1 MSYKSTLP
9 TIPIKSSSIGAVE
22 PNPGSKNNQT
32 NTPSDVAQSCMAII
46 EDHCKGNLMLRQAAL
61 QLVDLLPDYEM
72 GVEAFSS
79 YLSQLTEID

>member
-1 MSYKSTLP
+1 
-9 TIPIKSSSIGAVE
+9 
-22 PNPGSKNNQT
+22 
-32 NTPSDVAQSCMAII
+32 VAQSCMAII